1 MVGVQTANVTA
12 LGLGNSLPHGWSNTH
27 QQPIA
32 TCVNHGD
39 TKWDTSATK
48 SHGAVC
54 TSSKLHSSCL
64 LVSSY
69 DSCLWEFGH
78 QFFCFGSRSHLL
90 ILRFSSLLGTYIGKH
105 PPPGSWSPAGTG
117 PQKPLQGEAVLGS
130 GTSAFARSLPLAW
143 SWLPTGRIVPI
154 RNVNHYKLEAF
165 HESVS
170 TALLPRCITKA
181 NFGAFSGG
189 WQKAHPLHDSS
200 SYWEMWRRKF
210 PAKEKVTRIC
220 QHVWCLSSSQ
230 SQKEQGFQT
239 HYSKKVSSPSWQLK
253 TSQITR
259 NWKWSFQNGEV
270 LGGIEDLTDSLYFL
284 LGRHI
289 HVHSQSHTVLFIYLN
304 FNYCWIT

>member
-1 MVGVQTANVTA
+1 MSQRWDWATRCRMAGVTRTSSQLPPAWIMVTPSETH
-12 LGLGNSLPHGWSNTH
+12 LPHSPMGL
-27 QQPIA
+27 
-32 TCVNHGD
+32 
-39 TKWDTSATK
+39 SAPLPNFIPPAFSFLHTTP
-48 SHGAVC
+48 VC
-54 TSSKLHSSCL
+54 GNLATSSFVFL
-64 LVSSY
+64 
-69 DSCLWEFGH
+69 
-78 QFFCFGSRSHLL
+78 GSRSHLL

-170 TALLPRCITKA
+170 TALLQRCITKA

-220 QHVWCLSSSQ
+220 QHVRCLSSSH

-259 NWKWSFQNGEV
+259 NWKWSLQNGEV

-304 FNYCWIT
+304 FNYCWLT